1 MAFDRDA
8 TLKKAEKLVRQ
19 GRLDLAIP
27 EYVRVV
33 EENPGDWSTANT
45 LGELYARA
53 GQVPQAIEQY
63 TRIAAHFVDE
73 GFYPK
78 AAALYKKLLKLSPQ
92 DENTQISLA
101 EISAKQGLLADAKSY
116 LNAIAAKRKEKG
128 DRRGTAEI
136 VVRLGSVDPGDFDAR
151 LVAARTLEEMG
162 EEEQASTRFKALH
175 DDLREKGRI
184 PEALDAL
191 KQFVRINPLEREA
204 RATLAKAALQAGDLD
219 GAREFLDEHSAGDD
233 PDLLLA
239 LTEIEL
245 RAGEVERARQFVD
258 RMLATAPTR
267 RPDVYSLGWSLVDSN
282 PDQAFRFIDAGISA
296 AVAAGD
302 FADAL
307 ARLREFVERVPDQIP
322 ALLKLVEV
330 CVDAGLELEMYQAQ
344 EQLADAY
351 LAANLAA
358 EARVI
363 AEDLVAREPWEPA
376 HIDRFRRALVMMR
389 VSDPDTVIAE
399 RLSGKAPFM
408 ARDPFFQPPEVPPA
422 PEPEPMAQNAAPA
435 GAAEAPAPSP
445 IPAEAPIPLSSM
457 APLEEES
464 VTPAEAAPAKSSR
477 SASQKK
483 RARAASEEIDLTSA
497 LGELNANT
505 EAAVDAEVKLDEAF
519 SEIRQE
525 ARENP
530 DFSEQHMTLARTY
543 LEIGML
549 DEAQSALETAV
560 RSPRQRFEAAA
571 ALGRLF
577 ERRGDQAQ
585 AIEWLERAAGAPPPN
600 AEEGR
605 TLLYDLGLLLEGAGE
620 TSRALAVFLELQA
633 DAGDYRDVPSR
644 IDRLARVQT
653 GG

>member
-33 EENPGDWSTANT
+33 DENPGDWSTANT

-53 GQVPQAIEQY
+53 GQVPEAIEQY
-63 TRIAAHFVDE
+63 GRIAAHFVDE

-78 AAALYKKLLKLSPQ
+78 AAALYKKILKLSPQ
-92 DENTQISLA
+92 DEPTHISLA
-101 EISAKQGLLADAKSY
+101 DLSAKQGLLADAKSY
-116 LNAIAAKRKEKG
+116 LNAIAARRKAKG

-136 VVRLGSVDPGDFDAR
+136 VVHLGTIDPGDFDAR
-151 LVAARTLEEMG
+151 LLAARTLEEMG
-162 EEEQASTRFKALH
+162 DDEQASIRFKELH
-175 DDLREKGRI
+175 DDLRGKGRI

-191 KQFVRINPLEREA
+191 KEFVRINPLEREA
-204 RATLAKAALQAGDLD
+204 RATLAKAALEAGDVD
-219 GAREFLDEHSAGDD
+219 GAREFLDEHSAGED

-245 RAGEVERARQFVD
+245 RSGDVERAREMVV
-258 RMLATAPTR
+258 RMLASAPTR

-282 PDQAFRFIDAGISA
+282 PDHAFRFIEA
-296 AVAAGD
+296 AVTAAIAA
-302 FADAL
+302 ADLTEAST
-307 ARLREFVERVPDQIP
+307 RLREFIVRVPGQIP

-330 CVDAGLELEMYQAQ
+330 CVDAGLEFEMYQAQ
-344 EQLADAY
+344 EQLTDAY
-351 LAANLAA
+351 LATNQAA
-358 EARVI
+358 HARVI

-389 VSDPDTVIAE
+389 VSDPDTLIAE
-399 RLSGKAPFM
+399 RLSGHAPFM
-408 ARDPFFQPPEVPPA
+408 ARDPFFQPPETPA
-422 PEPEPMAQNAAPA
+422 PEPEPIAENAAPV
-435 GAAEAPAPSP
+435 AAPEPPAEPP
-445 IPAEAPIPLSSM
+445 IPVSSM
-457 APLEEES
+457 DDGA
-464 VTPAEAAPAKSSR
+464 VDVAGTTSSPVSKR
-477 SASQKK
+477 TSQKK
-483 RARAASEEIDLTSA
+483 RTSKASSDEIDLTGA
-497 LGELNANT
+497 LGDLNQ
-505 EAAVDAEVKLDEAF
+505 AADAAAAPEDQLTEAF
-519 SEIRQE
+519 SEIRQKASE
-525 ARENP
+525 DP
-530 DFSEQHMTLARTY
+530 DFSAQHMTLARTY

-549 DEAQSALETAV
+549 DEAQSALETAA
-560 RSPRQRFEAAA
+560 RSPLQRFEAAA
-571 ALGRLF
+571 ALGHLH
-577 ERRGDQAQ
+577 ERRGDRVQ

-605 TLLYDLGLLLEGAGE
+605 TLLYDLGLLLEGVGE

-633 DAGDYRDVPSR
+633 EAGDYRDVPSR